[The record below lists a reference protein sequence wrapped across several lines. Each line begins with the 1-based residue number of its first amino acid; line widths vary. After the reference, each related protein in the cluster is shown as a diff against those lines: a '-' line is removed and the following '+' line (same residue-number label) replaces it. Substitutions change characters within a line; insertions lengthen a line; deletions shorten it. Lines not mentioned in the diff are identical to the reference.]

1 MEINDVEIQPG
12 SSPQFIGSHFFN
24 ASTVTKSAGQY
35 GVRDNPN

>member
-12 SSPQFIGSHFFN
+12 SSPQFIGSYSFN
-24 ASTVTKSAGQY
+24 ASTVTRSAAQF